1 MKTKMKIY
9 TITILATLLL
19 CFIAYLERGYFT
31 IGGEWIIAMS
41 IAFLASVIEINTE
54 KRGNYH
60 E

>member
-1 MKTKMKIY
+1 MKIY